1 MATDGLA
8 RRRRLLALVAL
19 SAVVAI
25 VCAVVNSGIVG
36 GFPPKLRLHNL
47 QVAVATSHVYT
58 DLPGETPLLPF
69 RRADPPED
77 LQTMIK
83 RTELLGR
90 IMVTAP
96 VLDLI
101 AERCDVPPGQV
112 SGLGRT
118 TVSAPSALTEPDSE
132 KRAADIEAS
141 RAPYRVEVQS
151 RPTMP
156 VIDVFTQAPSLAAAT
171 CIADAAPRALSG
183 YLTTLALADNSPYQV
198 MRLKPLGPARGGIAN
213 GGATIMVAF
222 LTFLTVFGV
231 LVGVLA
237 AVGAWR
243 RRRRRSSDPG
253 ELPSTPLPAP
263 EPVVAAAPVR
273 ERDSWPFTTRLL
285 PWMLAGFIA
294 LLWLTPFNNIQLS
307 ASLPI
312 ELRLDRLV
320 LPFVVIVW
328 GLALI
333 AGGRLAPQ
341 LRMTWIHVALGAL
354 LACAFLSVVT
364 DARYLNQSLELD
376 LSLKKLPLMVSYA
389 TFFVIA
395 ASSVRRSEVRPFMNY
410 TLVLA
415 VICGL
420 GMIWEYRMQQN
431 LFWDWS
437 DKLLPG
443 FFSID
448 GQLAG
453 GAVDH
458 IGRRVVRGPAE
469 VPLEAVAMLT
479 MALPIAIVGILQ
491 SRRWRERILCAL
503 ALCIIV
509 AATFATYRKSALIA
523 PVAVIL
529 TLAYFRRRELLKLAP
544 LGLVLLALV
553 SVVSPGALGSTINQF
568 TRSDAAAVPTVSDR
582 ASDYDAVRP
591 DVLGHL
597 LLGRGWGSYNH
608 DSYRILDSEIL
619 SRTIETGLLGL
630 LAFLLLGITV
640 VATSRK
646 TIASRDPTSAPI
658 ALIGASVAVGFLVLA
673 TLYDELSFPH
683 PVYIF
688 LYLVGLTTVVLHP
701 EWRPPQ
707 RRRMPAAPTMPFDQF
722 EPLEPREPEPAVAAQ
737 APAVPAR

>member
-8 RRRRLLALVAL
+8 RRRRLLALVAV
-19 SAVVAI
+19 SAFVAI
-25 VCAVVNSGIVG
+25 VCAVVNSGVIG

-47 QVAVATSHVYT
+47 QIAVATSHIYT
-58 DLPGETPLLPF
+58 DLPGDTPLLPF

-83 RTELLGR
+83 RGELLGR
-90 IMVTAP
+90 IMVSPP
-96 VLDLI
+96 VLALV
-101 AERCDVPPGQV
+101 AQRCGAAPGDI
-112 SGLGRT
+112 SGLGRIT
-118 TVSAPSALTEPDSE
+118 TSAPSALTEPDSE
-132 KRAADIEAS
+132 KRASDIAAS
-141 RAPYRVEVQS
+141 KAPYRVEVQA

-156 VIDVFTQAPSLAAAT
+156 VIDVYTQAPSLAGAT
-171 CIADAAPRALSG
+171 CLADAAPRALSSFLG
-183 YLTTLALADNSPYQV
+183 KLALADNSPYPV
-198 MRLKPLGPARGGIAN
+198 MRLKPLGPARGGVAN
-213 GGATIMVAF
+213 GGATLIVAL

-231 LVGVLA
+231 LLATLIGVGE
-237 AVGAWR
+237 WR
-243 RRRRRSSDPG
+243 RRRRRAASHGGVPAA
-253 ELPSTPLPAP
+253 PLVVP
-263 EPVVAAAPVR
+263 EPVHAVPAPAR

-320 LPFVVIVW
+320 LPFVAIVW
-328 GLALI
+328 LLALV
-333 AGGRLAPQ
+333 AGGRVAPR
-341 LRMTWIHVALGAL
+341 LRVTWIHVALGAL

-376 LSLKKLPLMVSYA
+376 LSLKKLPLIVSYA
-389 TFFVIA
+389 SFFVIA

-420 GMIWEYRMQQN
+420 GMIVEYRMQTN
-431 LFWDWS
+431 IFWDWS
-437 DKLLPG
+437 AKLLPG

-448 GQLAG
+448 GQMPG
-453 GAVDH
+453 GVVDH

-491 SRRWRERILCAL
+491 SRRWRQRILYAL

-509 AATFATYRKSALIA
+509 AATFATYRKSALVA

-553 SVVSPGALGSTINQF
+553 SAVSPGAIGSTISQF

-597 LLGRGWGSYNH
+597 ILGRGWGSYNH

-619 SRTIETGLLGL
+619 SRTIEAGLLGL
-630 LAFLLLGITV
+630 IAFLLLGITV
-640 VATSRK
+640 VVTSRR

-658 ALIGASVAVGFLVLA
+658 ALIGASIAVGFLVLA
-673 TLYDELSFPH
+673 TLFDELSFPH

-688 LYLVGLTTVVLHP
+688 LYMVGLVTVVLRP
-701 EWRPPQ
+701 EWRPPE
-707 RRRMPAAPTMPFDQF
+707 RRRMPAPRAMPFDQ
-722 EPLEPREPEPAVAAQ
+722 LEPEAAVVAQ